1 VAGDGTVLEA
11 MSSRFA
17 LVKREALEAQWGES
31 AEGSAAYEE
40 LERARAALGDRPNAK
55 AVVVGEPEAG
65 LLKLKN
71 GRGSRPA
78 YQAAVLVNE
87 ARVVLDAQVHSTSE
101 QAALAE
107 PLERLDGTQTQE
119 LLLDAGFNSY
129 AVLECALEKDI
140 SLLCPE
146 QAEDGQSQGKQPGLF
161 ALRDFRYVEDGDH
174 YLCPAGAQLHP
185 ARRCAGNPQKGLRA
199 YVQYASS
206 ACGASAAPNVPRP
219 RRGRSS
225 AAWARSSRKPCAR

>member
-1 VAGDGTVLEA
+1 
-11 MSSRFA
+11 
-17 LVKREALEAQWGES
+17 
-31 AEGSAAYEE
+31 
-40 LERARAALGDRPNAK
+40 
-55 AVVVGEPEAG
+55 VVVGEPEAG

-71 GRGSRPA
+71 GRGIRPA

-107 PLERLDGTQTQE
+107 PLERLDGAQTRE

-146 QAEDGQSQGKQPGLF
+146 QAEDGPSQGKQPGLF
-161 ALRDFRYVEDGDH
+161 ALRDFRYVEEDDY
-174 YLCPAGAQLHP
+174 YLWPGRGA
-185 ARRCAGNPQKGLRA
+185 
-199 YVQYASS
+199 
-206 ACGASAAPNVPRP
+206 AAPHKSPLCRQSRAASRPVQELGTCGTVSATRLAEAMARIRPQHSVGQALPRH
-219 RRGRSS
+219 
-225 AAWARSSRKPCAR
+225 AL

>member
-1 VAGDGTVLEA
+1 
-11 MSSRFA
+11 
-17 LVKREALEAQWGES
+17 
-31 AEGSAAYEE
+31 
-40 LERARAALGDRPNAK
+40 
-55 AVVVGEPEAG
+55 VVVGEPEAG

-185 ARRCAGNPQKGLRA
+185 PAAVRAIRRRGYGLTCSTRARPAAHAR
-199 YVQYASS
+199 
-206 ACGASAAPNVPRP
+206 AAPNVPRP